1 MTRRTKSDM
10 ILFAVHLIVYSI
22 ALATLVAVNMVVAP
36 TRPWVLLILFGWCG
50 MLICHARSV
59 LGARARSY
67 RMVASVADERIE
79 YENARPA
86 F

>member
-1 MTRRTKSDM
+1 ML
-10 ILFAVHLIVYSI
+10 LFSIHLIIYSI
-22 ALATLVAVNMVVAP
+22 ALAALVAVNMVVAP

-50 MLICHARSV
+50 LLICHARSV
-59 LGARARSY
+59 LGERARPY
-67 RMVASVADERIE
+67 RMVASAADERIE